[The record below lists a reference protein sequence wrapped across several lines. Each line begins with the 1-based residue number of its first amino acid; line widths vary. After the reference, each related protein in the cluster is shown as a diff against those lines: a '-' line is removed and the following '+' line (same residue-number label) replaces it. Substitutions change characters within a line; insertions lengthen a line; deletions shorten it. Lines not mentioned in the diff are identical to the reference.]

1 MNETKELGTF
11 YGVGVGPGDP
21 GMLTVKA
28 VDVLRTVDIIFQVAG
43 TNTCKSV
50 SGSVVDSVEGIL
62 GERVELIFTMAK
74 DMADRKK
81 TWQKHAATIV
91 AALREG
97 KTCAFATI
105 GDPLFYS
112 TYTYLAREME
122 ALEPALKVETIPGI
136 TSFQA
141 AASRANMPVVEDRE
155 TFALIPAWT
164 AESMNDPCLKT
175 ADTIV
180 MLKAYRKR
188 KEILETLQKHGMA
201 GSTLYAAKIGLEGE
215 VVTDDMEI
223 IDQRPEE
230 YLSMLIAKRK

>member
-1 MNETKELGTF
+1 MSEPQKPGIF

-21 GMLTVKA
+21 SLLTLKA
-28 VDVLRTVDIIFQVAG
+28 VDVLRSVDIIFQVAG

-50 SGSVVDSVEGIL
+50 SGSVVDSVEGIQ
-62 GERVELIFTMAK
+62 GERVELVFTMAP
-74 DMADRKK
+74 DMAERRKA
-81 TWQKHAATIV
+81 WQDHAAVIV

-97 KTCAFATI
+97 KSCAFATI

-112 TYTYLAREME
+112 TYTYLVREME
-122 ALEPALKVETIPGI
+122 AIEPELTVKTVPGI

-141 AASRANMPVVEDRE
+141 AASRANMPVVEDKE

-164 AESMNDPCLKT
+164 DASMKDPCLDT

-188 KEILETLQKHGMA
+188 NQILETLKEHGME
-201 GSTLYAAKIGLEGE
+201 GRPLYAAKIGLDDEL
-215 VVTDDMEI
+215 VTDNMDEMRE
-223 IDQRPEE
+223 RPEE